1 MINSPKLSQ
10 TTLPGPKTRA
20 WGAMDRQYIPK
31 DLKDLQKGF
40 QTLSHALMP
49 SIRAL
54 RLKALPSKGSLYPLL
69 EVCNTH
75 TKRI

>member
-10 TTLPGPKTRA
+10 TTPPGPKTRA
-20 WGAMDRQYIPK
+20 SGAVDRQYIPK

-40 QTLSHALMP
+40 QTLSHASMP

-54 RLKALPSKGSLYPLL
+54 RLNALPPKGAAFI
-69 EVCNTH
+69 
-75 TKRI
+75 RF